1 MQPGPIYFLTP
12 RKCAI
17 FGVSCESVPRQV
29 SKTWV
34 KYVTHDFQFQQV
46 NYLIDEA
53 CNVGKGANS
62 IISMLHHFLETY
74 GFGETHLHL
83 HADNCAGQN
92 KNRYMMAYLL
102 WRVLVG
108 LSEEV
113 TISFLLVGHTKFA
126 PDWGFGLFKRLY
138 KRTKVGTITDIAEVV
153 RRSATVNYP
162 QLVGS
167 YDGSSFVNFYDWSS
181 MFEDTTTAI
190 KGITK
195 FHHFRFSRHHPG
207 RVFVKIAS
215 DEPERMINILKDR
228 TWKPSTDVLPTI
240 IDPPGLPLDRQWYL
254 YNKIREFCPEEAKD
268 LVCPLP
274 SQPL

>member
-1 MQPGPIYFLTP
+1 M
-12 RKCAI
+12 
-17 FGVSCESVPRQV
+17 
-29 SKTWV
+29 
-34 KYVTHDFQFQQV
+34 

-62 IISMLHHFLETY
+62 IISLLHHFLEVY

-83 HADNCAGQN
+83 HADNCSGQN

-108 LSEEV
+108 FNEEV

-138 KRTKVGTITDIAEVV
+138 KRTKVGTINDIAEVV
-153 RRSATVNYP
+153 SKSASVNHP

-167 YDGSSFVNFYDWSS
+167 YDGTSFVNFYNWSS
-181 MFEDTTTAI
+181 FFDDTTTQI

-195 FHHFRFSRHHPG
+195 MHHFRFSRHYPG
-207 RVFVKIAS
+207 YVFVKNAS
-215 DEPERMINILKDR
+215 DEPEVKINILKNT
-228 TWKPSTDVLPTI
+228 TWKPSADTLPSI
-240 IDPPGLPLDRQWYL
+240 INPPGLPLDRQHYL
-254 YNKIREFCPEEAKD
+254 YNKIREFCPDEVKD

-274 SQPL
+274 AQPL

>member
-1 MQPGPIYFLTP
+1 M
-12 RKCAI
+12 
-17 FGVSCESVPRQV
+17 
-29 SKTWV
+29 
-34 KYVTHDFQFQQV
+34 

-74 GFGETHLHL
+74 SFGETHLHL
-83 HADNCAGQN
+83 HANNCTGQN

-126 PDWGFGLFKRLY
+126 PDWGFGLLKRLY
-138 KRTKVGTITDIAEVV
+138 KRTKVGTINDIAEVV
-153 RRSATVNYP
+153 RKSASVNHP
-162 QLVGS
+162 QLISDYNGNQ
-167 YDGSSFVNFYDWSS
+167 FVTFYNWSS
-181 MFEDTTTAI
+181 LFDDTTAAI

-195 FHHFRFSRHHPG
+195 MQHFCFNRTCPGHVFMKSSR
-207 RVFVKIAS
+207 
-215 DEPERMINILKDR
+215 DESEQKVNLIKDSS
-228 TWKPSTDVLPTI
+228 WKPCKHDLPPI
-240 IDPPGLPLDRQWYL
+240 IDPPGLPLDRKWYL
-254 YNKIREFCPEEAKD
+254 YNKIREFCPDEVKD

-274 SQPL
+274 SQSL